1 MFDNVCR
8 YLAERY
14 SPDIAS
20 WLLGRPIIFTSLSP
34 TELSL
39 QPIRAD
45 SLILLES
52 EDLIFQ
58 IEFQTDP
65 DGAIPFR
72 LADYRLRG
80 HRRYPNKEMRQV
92 VVYLRETN
100 SPLVYQ
106 NTFELSRT
114 RHEFDVIRLWEE
126 PAEQFLA
133 APGLLPFAALARSG
147 DREGVLRQVSQ
158 QVEAMS
164 DTVRQSD
171 IAASAGILAGLV
183 LSKEAI
189 SEILRSDIM
198 KASVIYQDIKQEG
211 IQEGEQ
217 KGVQETTRKL
227 ALKMLENGID
237 VSQVVVITGLSLDQV
252 RSLQERR

>member
-8 YLAERY
+8 YLSERY

-20 WLLGRPIIFTSLSP
+20 WLLGRPIVFTTLSP

-52 EDLIFQ
+52 EDLVLQ
-58 IEFQTDP
+58 IEFSTDP

-72 LADYRLRG
+72 LTDYRLRG
-80 HRRYPNKEMRQV
+80 HRRYPHKQMRQV

-106 NTFELSRT
+106 DTFELSHT
-114 RHEFDVIRLWEE
+114 RHRFDVIRLWEE
-126 PAEQFLA
+126 PAEKFLTS
-133 APGLLPFAALARSG
+133 PGLLPFAALAQSG
-147 DREGVLRQVSQ
+147 DREGVLRQVSER
-158 QVEAMS
+158 VDAMG

-183 LSKEAI
+183 LNKETVNQ
-189 SEILRSDIM
+189 ILRSNIM
-198 KASVIYQDIKQEG
+198 KESVVYQDIKREG
-211 IQEGEQ
+211 KEEN
-217 KGVQETTRKL
+217 TREL

-237 VSQVVVITGLSLDQV
+237 AAKVVTITGLSLEQV
-252 RSLQERR
+252 RALRSPQ